1 MATLA
6 NQKVKDAYTSLLK
19 LESGTATSTT
29 KVIEDGAGNDT
40 ALKLSTTTVE
50 VDGTLLFGTS
60 PTSGTTETSALFL
73 DGSGNVVKRTLGAA
87 AFTSGASLSATAPID
102 ITADVVS
109 LDAPTTLSQLTS
121 GTAASADTFLIYDAT
136 GTSYKYITLDDLKT
150 YVTAGVKAIAAGSNT
165 EIQFNSSGVLDA
177 SSSLTYNGSQL
188 YFDGLEFI
196 VRENS
201 SGDGATFNRSISGDT
216 ANGVSNDPFISVSY
230 DNFKGMMIDY
240 VIYNANETRK
250 RIGTFTL
257 IWNSQSIS
265 STPTANDSV
274 SLSYGTTTVGNVV
287 LGAAQV
293 GSQIQGVLSNT
304 SGETMYIRGAVRLI
318 YSY

>member
-19 LESGTATSTT
+19 LESGTATSST

-40 ALKLSTTTVE
+40 ALKLSTVAVE
-50 VDGTLLFGTS
+50 IDGTLIFGTS
-60 PTSGTTETSALFL
+60 PTTGTTETSALFL
-73 DGSGNVVKRTLGAA
+73 DGSGNIVKRTLGAA

-109 LDAPTTLSQLTS
+109 LNAPTTLSQLNS
-121 GTAASADTFLIYDAT
+121 STAASSDTFLIYDAT

-165 EIQFNSSGVLDA
+165 EIQFNASGILDA